1 MISAV
6 SVIKPQPDTKF
17 RSFVEAHIGQSI
29 SQCYQ
34 CGKCTAGCPVAYT
47 MDLTPRRVIR
57 ALQLGME
64 NELENSSSMWICLS
78 CLTCSARCPREIDI
92 AGVMEA
98 LRLATAG
105 NKPSPSQKKFR
116 LFHELFI
123 MSFQFSG
130 RAYELGLGVAY
141 NVLSGHLLN
150 MVSIIPGMLRRGKL
164 ACLPHRGQGSDIQGI
179 FNRVDALKRK
189 NNEQTQSSKP

>member
-1 MISAV
+1 MIPTQNTIRPRPHTAY
-6 SVIKPQPDTKF
+6 

-47 MDLTPRRVIR
+47 MELTPRRVIR
-57 ALQLGME
+57 ALQLGLD
-64 NELENSSSMWICLS
+64 NELENSATMWICLS

-98 LRLATAG
+98 LRLATI
-105 NKPSPSQKKFR
+105 NKKPVPSQRKFR
-116 LFHELFI
+116 LFHELFL

-130 RAYELGLGVAY
+130 RAYELGLGMAY
-141 NVLSGHLLN
+141 NVMSGHLLN
-150 MVSIIPGMLRRGKL
+150 MASIIPGMIRRGKV
-164 ACLPHRGQGSDIQGI
+164 AFLPHRSRGSETQKIFQRLEAQKKSGMQAKAGI
-179 FNRVDALKRK
+179 
-189 NNEQTQSSKP
+189 